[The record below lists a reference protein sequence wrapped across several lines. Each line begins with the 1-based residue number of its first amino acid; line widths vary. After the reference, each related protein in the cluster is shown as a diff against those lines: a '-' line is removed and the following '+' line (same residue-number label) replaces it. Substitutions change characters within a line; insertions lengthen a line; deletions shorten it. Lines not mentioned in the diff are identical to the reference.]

1 MPRSPNQS
9 SEGFFIHHIA
19 GKTLR
24 CMKTY
29 LEGAANGSRLF
40 PASKM
45 TKRRA
50 VITGIGPITC
60 IGIGREDFWRGIRAE
75 KSGIQTISSFDTAEF
90 NAHCG
95 GEIPDWTPEDYF
107 PPHRLKR
114 LDRYAQFAVASA
126 KMALDDAGLP
136 YSQSTP
142 QHRVGVSFGT
152 ALGGVANAE
161 YQHAHFLKK
170 GTRGVNQTLAL
181 QVFGGSA
188 HSNIA
193 IEFGFR
199 GVGTTNSNSCAS
211 GTIAVGEAL
220 RYIRDDFADVIV
232 AGGAEAPLSPLTFG
246 AFAIIKTMSQW
257 TGDPALACRPFDLK
271 RDGFVMGEG
280 AASLVIEELEHAK
293 RRGAR
298 IFAEVLGY
306 SLNNDAFHMTSP
318 LPGGESCIR
327 AMRDALADAQLAPEQ
342 IDYINAHASS
352 TQLNDS
358 TETMAIKQVFGDRA
372 STLPVSG
379 TKAYT
384 GASAGSDGRDGS
396 GDLCARHRAKMD
408 SANIESQRSRSRL
421 RSRCCSA
428 PRPAG
433 RVELHPEQFVRLRWN
448 QRLLDSRAGVTC
460 MRGQPPRR
468 HGCRWIGLP
477 RTMISSASRCC
488 GTHY

>member
-1 MPRSPNQS
+1 
-9 SEGFFIHHIA
+9 
-19 GKTLR
+19 
-24 CMKTY
+24 
-29 LEGAANGSRLF
+29 
-40 PASKM
+40 M
-45 TKRRA
+45 TRRRA
-50 VITGIGPITC
+50 VITGIGPITS
-60 IGIGREDFWRGIRAE
+60 IGIGRENFWLGIRAE
-75 KSGIQTISSFDTAEF
+75 TSGIQTISSFDTAEF

-95 GEIPDWTPEDYF
+95 GEIPDWRPEDYF

-126 KMALDDAGLP
+126 RMALDDAGLP
-136 YSQSTP
+136 YSQKSP
-142 QHRVGVSFGT
+142 QDRIGVSFGT

-161 YQHAHFLKK
+161 YQHTHYLKK

-220 RYIRDDFADVIV
+220 RYIRDDFADAIV

-257 TGDPALACRPFDLK
+257 AGDPVLACRPFDLK
-271 RDGFVMGEG
+271 RDGFVIGEG
-280 AASLVIEELEHAK
+280 AASLVLEEFEHAQ
-293 RRGAR
+293 RRGAH

-318 LPGGESCIR
+318 LPGGEACIR
-327 AMRDALADAQLAPEQ
+327 AMRDALADAQLAPAQ

-358 TETMAIKQVFGDRA
+358 TEAMAIKQVFGDRA
-372 STLPVSG
+372 LTLPVSG
-379 TKAYT
+379 TKPYTAHPLGAT
-384 GASAGSDGRDGS
+384 GAMEAAI
-396 GDLCARHRAKMD
+396 CALALEERWIPPTLNHSHPDPACNLD
-408 SANIESQRSRSRL
+408 VVPNHG
-421 RSRCCSA
+421 
-428 PRPAG
+428 RPAELNYILSNSFGFGGINACIILG
-433 RVELHPEQFVRLRWN
+433 RV
-448 QRLLDSRAGVTC
+448 
-460 MRGQPPRR
+460 
-468 HGCRWIGLP
+468 
-477 RTMISSASRCC
+477 
-488 GTHY
+488 

>member
-1 MPRSPNQS
+1 MRRPD
-9 SEGFFIHHIA
+9 
-19 GKTLR
+19 L
-24 CMKTY
+24 
-29 LEGAANGSRLF
+29 SR
-40 PASKM
+40 P
-45 TKRRA
+45 RA

-60 IGIGREDFWRGIRAE
+60 IGTGRQDFWRGLRAE
-75 KSGIQTISSFDTAEF
+75 KSGIQRISSFDTAEF

-95 GEIPDWTPEDYF
+95 GEIPGWVPEDHF

-136 YSQSTP
+136 YSRETP
-142 QHRVGVSFGT
+142 QDRVGVSFGT

-161 YQHAHFLKK
+161 LQHAHFLKK

-211 GTIAVGEAL
+211 GTVAVGEAL
-220 RYIRDDFADVIV
+220 RYIRDGFADVIV

-246 AFAIIKTMSQW
+246 AFAIIKTMSQS

-280 AASLVIEELEHAK
+280 ATALVIEELGHAQ
-293 RRGAR
+293 RRGAH

-306 SLNNDAFHMTSP
+306 SLNNDAFHMTTP
-318 LPGGESCIR
+318 LPTGEACIR
-327 AMRDALADAQLAPEQ
+327 AMRAALTDAGLAPEQ
-342 IDYINAHASS
+342 IGYINAHASS
-352 TQLNDS
+352 TQVNDN
-358 TETMAIKQVFGDRA
+358 TETMAIKKVFGDHARE
-372 STLPVSG
+372 LLVSG

-384 GASAGSDGRDGS
+384 AHPLGATGAIEAAICALALDQKWVPPTLNRENPDPACDLDVVPNHGRDA
-396 GDLCARHRAKMD
+396 DLNYVLSNSFGFGGINSCV
-408 SANIESQRSRSRL
+408 IL
-421 RSRCCSA
+421 
-428 PRPAG
+428 G
-433 RVELHPEQFVRLRWN
+433 RV
-448 QRLLDSRAGVTC
+448 
-460 MRGQPPRR
+460 
-468 HGCRWIGLP
+468 
-477 RTMISSASRCC
+477 
-488 GTHY
+488 

>member
-1 MPRSPNQS
+1 MAR
-9 SEGFFIHHIA
+9 
-19 GKTLR
+19 
-24 CMKTY
+24 
-29 LEGAANGSRLF
+29 
-40 PASKM
+40 
-45 TKRRA
+45 RRA

-60 IGIGREDFWRGIRAE
+60 IGIGRENFWRGLIAE
-75 KSGIQTISSFDTAEF
+75 KSGIQRISSFDTAEF

-95 GEIPDWTPEDYF
+95 GEIAEWMAEDYF

-126 KMALDDAGLP
+126 RMALDDAALP
-136 YSQSTP
+136 YSQQTP

-211 GTIAVGEAL
+211 GTVAVGEAL

-257 TGDPALACRPFDLK
+257 AGDPALACKPFDLR

-280 AASLVIEELEHAK
+280 ATSLVIEEMEHA
-293 RRGAR
+293 RDRGAP
-298 IFAEVLGY
+298 IYAEVLGY

-318 LPGGESCIR
+318 LPSGESCIR
-327 AMRDALADAQLAPEQ
+327 AMRDALADAQLKPEQ
-342 IDYINAHASS
+342 IDYLNAHASS

-358 TETMAIKQVFGDRA
+358 TETLAIKEVFGEHAR
-372 STLPVSG
+372 TLPVSG

-384 GASAGSDGRDGS
+384 AHPLGATGAIEAGICALAIQQKWIPPTLNRTDPDPACDLDVVPNHGRAAELNYVLSNSFGFGGINS
-396 GDLCARHRAKMD
+396 CVIL
-408 SANIESQRSRSRL
+408 
-421 RSRCCSA
+421 
-428 PRPAG
+428 G
-433 RVELHPEQFVRLRWN
+433 RVTL
-448 QRLLDSRAGVTC
+448 
-460 MRGQPPRR
+460 
-468 HGCRWIGLP
+468 
-477 RTMISSASRCC
+477 
-488 GTHY
+488 